1 MIHFADLS
9 RVPIPPTPPQW
20 RRYLQTVIHLRPKQA
35 VRLFARRVVSR
46 IIPRGLESIEFT
58 PELRGDWVRRA
69 PFLDDPAARSFRP
82 ECRSLI
88 LLQIERNLGNPIDWA
103 PAEAPL
109 LWQLEMNYFHW
120 MPGDLPWSAARP
132 WILDWLQYAPRNQR
146 TMCWSPYGVA
156 QRVLR
161 WTRLI
166 HGPWREAIRE
176 DPAFPT
182 LLRELYGQCRFLAGH
197 QEKELLGNHLM
208 KTAVALYAGGR
219 FFAGQEADAWLQEA
233 TRIIR
238 NEIQT
243 QVLADGGHYER
254 SPMYH
259 LMVLVDLVDA
269 FNITPQGDVFEELLL
284 PPIERMHRFA
294 AICTHGDGEI
304 PLFNDSVFDQ
314 APPRIEVLR
323 YAERVCG
330 ISPVHGHSQFV
341 ALPEFGLFRL
351 GDQSSCLWLDAG
363 DTGPSFLQAHAH
375 ADTGSFELS
384 VGSYRV
390 VCDSGV
396 YSYQDPDCRTWDRS
410 TPAHNTVSVSGEN
423 SSDCWG
429 SFRVARRARIR
440 ELNWSAQDDQQV
452 VAFRHDGFRHLPASP
467 WHERTVTFHTGSYT
481 IRDRIGARRMRGVR
495 YDGMLYIGPD
505 ISIHQLGPGTQTGG
519 SCRTRSF
526 ELQNELEPSMRLR
539 LDVTILGNTA
549 DSAIFVEPAEFAPR
563 FHTRVAGQ
571 RIRAAAVASTVELV
585 LEWRLSL

>member
-1 MIHFADLS
+1 MTDLADLS
-9 RVPIPPTPPQW
+9 RVPVPPTPARW
-20 RRYLQTVIHLRPKQA
+20 RRYLQTVVNFRPEQA
-35 VRLFARRVVSR
+35 ARLLARRVFSPLV
-46 IIPRGLESIEFT
+46 PQKLPSIDFV
-58 PELRGDWVRRA
+58 PELRGNWVDRA
-69 PFLDDPAARSFRP
+69 PFLDDPAARNFRP
-82 ECRSLI
+82 ECRSLV
-88 LLQIERNLGNPIDWA
+88 LLQIERDLGDPIDWA
-103 PAEAPL
+103 PTDAPL
-109 LWQLEMNYFHW
+109 LWQLELNYFHW
-120 MPGDLPWSAARP
+120 MPGRLPWPAARS
-132 WILDWLQYAPRNQR
+132 WVVDWLQNAPRNARSQ
-146 TMCWSPYGVA
+146 CWNPFGVA

-182 LLRELYGQCRFLAGH
+182 LLRELYAQCRFLASH
-197 QEKELLGNHLM
+197 QEKELLGNHLI

-219 FFAGQEADAWLQEA
+219 FFAGQEAEGWLREA

-269 FNITPQGDVFEELLL
+269 FNITPQGDVFEDLLL

-314 APPRIEVLR
+314 APPRIEVMR

-330 ISPVHGHSQFV
+330 LSPVHGRSHFV
-341 ALPEFGLFRL
+341 ALPQFGLFRL
-351 GDQSSCLWLDAG
+351 GDQRSCLWLDAG
-363 DTGPSFLQAHAH
+363 ETGPSFLQAHAH

-384 VGSYRV
+384 IGSHRV

-396 YSYQDPDCRTWDRS
+396 FSYQDPDRRAWDRS

-440 ELNWSAQDDQQV
+440 ALDWSSQDDQQV
-452 VAFRHDGFRHLPASP
+452 VSFRHDGFRHLPGSP
-467 WHERTVTFHTGSYT
+467 WHQRTATFYPGSYT
-481 IRDRIGARRMRGVR
+481 IRDRIGSRRMRGLR
-495 YDGMLYIGPD
+495 CDGLLYIGPNMN
-505 ISIHQLGPGTQTGG
+505 IHQLGPGTQAEG

-526 ELQNELEPSMRLR
+526 ELQNEFEPDMCLR
-539 LDVTILGNTA
+539 LDVTILGNIA
-549 DSAIFVEPAEFAPR
+549 DSAVSVEPAEFAPR
-563 FHTRVAGQ
+563 FHARVSGH
-571 RIRAAAVASTVELV
+571 RIRTAVLTEERELM